1 MHTPHSLTHPHSL
14 YPTNYTSL
22 TFTQTHSQ
30 SSFKAHSSHI
40 HTLISSLCTHLSHSH
55 TRTHSQSPF
64 NAHSSHTDTPSLTV
78 SHKLQSSHNHTHT
91 LSIPL
96 IYTLT
101 SHSPSLNLSHTQT
114 HSVPLIHYSIYT
126 HLNSILLTLWLSLAC
141 YPQTPGGS
149 PADTKPYTQS
159 VIYSLWYTL
168 SYCDILHEWQNQ
180 VNLEWPFCHCNS
192 HR

>member
-168 SYCDILHEWQNQ
+168 WYCDILHEWQNQ